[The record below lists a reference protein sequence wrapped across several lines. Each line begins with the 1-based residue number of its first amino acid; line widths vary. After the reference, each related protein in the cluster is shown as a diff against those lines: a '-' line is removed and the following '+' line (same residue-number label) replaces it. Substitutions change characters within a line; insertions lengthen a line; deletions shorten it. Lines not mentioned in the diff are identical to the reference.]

1 MKKEQKWNDLG
12 RLLKNLYQTVAELET
27 LFPNRKFTLDGH
39 LAGSIGEVIAAYVF
53 DLKLLENSTQT
64 HDAKAKQGTL
74 VQIKFTQGNKSVA
87 ISSEPE
93 HLIVLRLTSEHALE
107 IVYNGPGAKPWQK
120 AGKLQ
125 RNGQKQ
131 ISLSLFR
138 KIDKDVVTTHRLPV
152 VKKLDFRVA
161 S

>member
-1 MKKEQKWNDLG
+1 MRKEQNWKNLG
-12 RLLKNLYQTVAELET
+12 RILQSLYQAVDELEQ
-27 LFPNRKFTLDGH
+27 LFPSRKFTLDGH
-39 LAGSIGEVIAAYVF
+39 LVGSIGEVIAAYIF
-53 DLKLLENSTQT
+53 DLELLENSTKT
-64 HDAKAKQGTL
+64 HDAKTKSGIL

-87 ISSEPE
+87 ISSKPK
-93 HLIVLRLTSEHALE
+93 HLIVLRLPPDYELE

-131 ISLSLFR
+131 ISLSHLR
-138 KIDKDVVTTHRLPV
+138 KINNDVVVTHRLPIL
-152 VKKLDFRVA
+152 KKLKFGVA